1 MKSRA
6 LNALVAACTLFLLA
20 STAKAQPC
28 ANLSLSFNP
37 TSAAPGQ
44 SMTVMGSA
52 TNCSG
57 TSEALQIQLR
67 LTGPDGI
74 SDNGSTSI
82 DLPAGSTYSV
92 SVPFTIPRWAPHG
105 TYTLTATAYAGGEQV
120 ATATATATIT

>member
-57 TSEALQIQLR
+57 TSEASRATRDHI
-67 LTGPDGI
+67 
-74 SDNGSTSI
+74 STSRYG
-82 DLPAGSTYSV
+82 D
-92 SVPFTIPRWAPHG
+92 R
-105 TYTLTATAYAGGEQV
+105 GGLRS
-120 ATATATATIT
+120 IR